1 MSLQGMPRRIE
12 ITQEIDDMINQ
23 LRKKMDNSKFSEIM
37 DALKDGKSPREI
49 AEMHKNRES
58 SKP

>member
-1 MSLQGMPRRIE
+1 MSVQGMPRRIE
-12 ITQEIDDMINQ
+12 NTQEIDDMINQ

-49 AEMHKNRES
+49 SKMHKNRES

>member
-1 MSLQGMPRRIE
+1 MPRRMQ
-12 ITQEIDDMINQ
+12 ITQEIDDMIRQ

-37 DALKDGKSPREI
+37 DALKDGMSPREI
-49 AEMHKNRES
+49 AKMHKDRES